1 MMVVKDP
8 ARHRVAP
15 RNSGNAG
22 QGKVKCEGMTMFSKG
37 FCFTI
42 VSIRERVFEI

>member
-8 ARHRVAP
+8 ARPWVAP
-15 RNSGNAG
+15 RNSGNAE

-37 FCFTI
+37 FCFTMT
-42 VSIRERVFEI
+42 SIRAGI